1 MKVYKQELLDG
12 LSERIKSQASIAYCA
27 PAVLVNRV
35 DDNATH
41 SMSSAIVDMVKAS
54 SNPNQVDLY
63 YIKSV
68 LVSTGWN
75 KNDDVF
81 DPSQTWAAKNTP
93 EDKQF
98 NFMHNENDIIGHIT
112 GSYVVDRDGNKIEAS
127 EGNAPEQFDII
138 TEAVIYNSWTHP
150 ENRDRMQKIISEIE
164 EGKWFVSME
173 CLFAGFD
180 YAVQDQGG
188 NSRLITRSEDSA
200 FLTKHLRAYGGT
212 GEYEGYKIGRSLRD
226 ISFSGKGL
234 VSRPANP
241 RSIIL
246 DSSKAF
252 SVKEESSISNVSKG
266 DNNMSDTNLEKQL
279 ADLQGGEVA
288 SSQEETKTEIST
300 DNLEKEYAEKVSVL
314 ETSLAERDTAIK
326 AFEDKV
332 ASLEETLASKDK
344 ELSELSAAVK
354 DMKTKEKNRTRKEKL
369 MSAGFETSEAE
380 ESLALYDALEDEAFE
395 AIVAMYKKKMAKKVE
410 FKENLSKDEKNESTN
425 PKAEEV
431 VASENETEVT
441 EELFEEVNSTEATLV
456 DASDVK
462 DELEVTRASVA
473 EWLTENVLR
482 K

>member
-1 MKVYKQELLDG
+1 MKIYKQELLDG

-27 PAVLVNRV
+27 PAVLVDRV
-35 DDNATH
+35 DDKNMR
-41 SMSSAIVDMVKAS
+41 SMARDIINMVKAS

-81 DPSQTWAAKNTP
+81 DAGQTWAARSTP

-112 GSYVVDRDGNKIEAS
+112 GSYVVDRNGEKIEAADNDVPS
-127 EGNAPEQFDII
+127 QFDII
-138 TEAVIYNSWTHP
+138 TEAVIYNSWTNP

-164 EGKWFVSME
+164 DGKWFVSME

-188 NSRLITRSEDSA
+188 NSRLITRSEESA

-252 SVKEESSISNVSKG
+252 SVKEQSSISTVSKG

-279 ADLQGGEVA
+279 ADLQDGGVA
-288 SSQEETKTEIST
+288 SSQEKIKTEIST
-300 DNLEKEYAEKVSVL
+300 DTLEKEYAEKVSVL

-332 ASLEETLASKDK
+332 ASLEETLAGKDK

-354 DMKTKEKNRTRKEKL
+354 DMQKKEKNRTRKDKL
-369 MSAGFETSEAE
+369 VSAGFEETEAE
-380 ESLALYDALEDEAFE
+380 DSLVLYDALEDQAFE
-395 AIVAMYKKKMAKKVE
+395 AIVAMYKKKMAKKSE

-425 PKAEEV
+425 PKAEV
-431 VASENETEVT
+431 VASEIETEVT
-441 EELFEEVNSTEATLV
+441 EQLFEEVNSTEATLV

>member
-1 MKVYKQELLDG
+1 
-12 LSERIKSQASIAYCA
+12 
-27 PAVLVNRV
+27 
-35 DDNATH
+35 
-41 SMSSAIVDMVKAS
+41 
-54 SNPNQVDLY
+54 
-63 YIKSV
+63 
-68 LVSTGWN
+68 
-75 KNDDVF
+75 
-81 DPSQTWAAKNTP
+81 
-93 EDKQF
+93 
-98 NFMHNENDIIGHIT
+98 
-112 GSYVVDRDGNKIEAS
+112 
-127 EGNAPEQFDII
+127 
-138 TEAVIYNSWTHP
+138 
-150 ENRDRMQKIISEIE
+150 
-164 EGKWFVSME
+164 
-173 CLFAGFD
+173 
-180 YAVQDQGG
+180 
-188 NSRLITRSEDSA
+188 
-200 FLTKHLRAYGGT
+200 
-212 GEYEGYKIGRSLRD
+212 
-226 ISFSGKGL
+226 
-234 VSRPANP
+234 
-241 RSIIL
+241 
-246 DSSKAF
+246 
-252 SVKEESSISNVSKG
+252 
-266 DNNMSDTNLEKQL
+266 MSDTNLEKQL

>member
-12 LSERIKSQASIAYCA
+12 LSEIIKSQASIAYCA

-35 DDNATH
+35 DDKAAL
-41 SMSSAIVDMVKAS
+41 SMSRNIIDMVKAS

-81 DPSQTWAAKNTP
+81 DAAQTWAARNTP

-127 EGNAPEQFDII
+127 ENEPPSQFDII
-138 TEAVIYNSWTHP
+138 TEAVIYNSWTNP

-164 EGKWFVSME
+164 QGKWFVSME

-180 YAVQDQGG
+180 YAVQDQNG
-188 NSRLITRSEDSA
+188 NSRLITRSEESA

-241 RSIIL
+241 RSVIL

-300 DNLEKEYAEKVSVL
+300 EALEKEYAEKVSVL
-314 ETSLAERDTAIK
+314 ETSLAERDAAIK

-332 ASLEETLASKDK
+332 ANLEETLASKDK

-369 MSAGFETSEAE
+369 VSAGFEETEAE
-380 ESLALYDALEDEAFE
+380 DSLALYDALEDQAFE

-425 PKAEEV
+425 PKAEV
-431 VASENETEVT
+431 VASETEVT

-462 DELEVTRASVA
+462 DELEATRASVA

>member
-1 MKVYKQELLDG
+1 MKIYQRELLDG
-12 LSERIKSQASIAYCA
+12 LSECIKAQASIAYCA
-27 PAVLVNRV
+27 PAILVDRV
-35 DDNATH
+35 DDKNMRSTVRD
-41 SMSSAIVDMVKAS
+41 IINMVKAS

-81 DPSQTWAAKNTP
+81 DAEQTWAARNTP

-112 GSYVVDRDGNKIEAS
+112 GSYVIGSNGEKIETADNS
-127 EGNAPEQFDII
+127 APSQFDII
-138 TEAVIYNSWTHP
+138 TEAVIYNSWTNP

-164 EGKWFVSME
+164 QGKWFVSME

-188 NSRLITRSEDSA
+188 NSRLITRSEESA

-241 RSIIL
+241 RSVIL

-252 SVKEESSISNVSKG
+252 SVKEQSSISTVSKG

-288 SSQEETKTEIST
+288 SSQEEIKTEIST
-300 DNLEKEYAEKVSVL
+300 DTLEKEYAEKVSVL

-332 ASLEETLASKDK
+332 ASLEETLAGKDK

-354 DMKTKEKNRTRKEKL
+354 DMQKKEKNRTRKDKL
-369 MSAGFETSEAE
+369 VSAGFEETEAE
-380 ESLALYDALEDEAFE
+380 DSLVLYDALEDQAFE
-395 AIVAMYKKKMAKKVE
+395 GIVAMYKKKMAKKTE
-410 FKENLSKDEKNESTN
+410 YKENLSKDEKDQSTN
-425 PKAEEV
+425 PKAEV
-431 VASENETEVT
+431 VASEIETEVT